1 MVLSSLERS
10 ENSSGNGEHV
20 DFWRDSWLVD
30 VSPLHTHIL
39 RNMWAEDGKFS
50 VKFVYLSQ
58 VPPMSATPNP
68 TWNIIFKSI
77 GLIKGN
83 DSDVSRFSL
92 VSSIHSLLNK
102 DWDVLIQVGHRSTN
116 KVADLLARIG
126 RVEERNVTS
135 SGPSRIFLRP

>member
-39 RNMWAEDGKFS
+39 RNMVAHLLSCSVASMTDGNGDWKCS
-50 VKFVYLSQ
+50 CIISMLPMQIKMVLS
-58 VPPMSATPNP
+58 
-68 TWNIIFKSI
+68 
-77 GLIKGN
+77 GLKMA
-83 DSDVSRFSL
+83 SFRFSL